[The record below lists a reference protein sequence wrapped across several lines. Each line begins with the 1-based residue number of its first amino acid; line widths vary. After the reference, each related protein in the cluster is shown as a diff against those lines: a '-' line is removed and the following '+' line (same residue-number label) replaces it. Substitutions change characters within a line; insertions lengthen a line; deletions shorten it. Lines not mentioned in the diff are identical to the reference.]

1 MKNPI
6 RILFFSFILLITGC
20 NSSQQKETMI
30 VKKTDLVETCIAV
43 EGMTCVG
50 CEVTLEKNLTELNGV
65 VKVSASSSKDE
76 ATITFDKSK
85 TDEKTLIKAIET
97 AGYRPIL
104 K

>member
-1 MKNPI
+1 MKKQI
-6 RILFFSFILLITGC
+6 IIILIGTLMLFAGC
-20 NSSQQKETMI
+20 NSASQKETMI
-30 VKKTDLVETCIAV
+30 VKKSDLVETCIAV
-43 EGMTCVG
+43 EGMSCVG

-76 ATITFDKSK
+76 ATITFDK
-85 TDEKTLIKAIET
+85 TRTNEETLIKAIEK

>member
-1 MKNPI
+1 MKNRI
-6 RILFFSFILLITGC
+6 RIVIFSSIIFAAGC
-20 NSSQQKETMI
+20 NSANQKETMI
-30 VKKTDLVETCIAV
+30 VKKSDLVETCIAV

-50 CEVTLEKNLTELNGV
+50 CEVTLEKNLTELKGV

-85 TDEKTLIKAIET
+85 TNEETLIKAIEK
-97 AGYRPIL
+97 AGYQPIL